1 VSSFA
6 GIRSFIFRIVSI
18 TTGLALI
25 AAVSTPSALPARGDA
40 PLRLAVTTFQNQAA
54 APASAV
60 TAMSA
65 ALYQSISSSP
75 AYTAT
80 GGGPLPIKQDLA
92 GGSFGPALDA
102 AAKAGADEVVVGNI
116 VQFANGQ
123 AYYSLSVYRVG
134 SVMLVRTQV
143 FTQSYPPSDARA
155 MAAAFASNI
164 ATLEAP
170 RTPVGTIYSTY
181 NGELDAD
188 LGSAEGFSLGQ
199 HFNVLRDGQKVAEA
213 DITRI
218 SGSYAVVSIVN
229 ASAGYKP
236 AIGDRLVGLNA
247 QPPILTP
254 PGNGGS
260 GFNPLVLLLTAGVA
274 LLAIGHG
281 GAPAAANPQPTST
294 GTGGLFT
301 VSGLQTSG
309 APNTPPI
316 TFTFTFTQPFDS
328 TAFDPANNTSLAYV
342 QISSQGA
349 TFLKLTTLGNATYG
363 PTPTAATTL
372 TILAPGGVIQANDHV
387 AFTFVDGA
395 SSQWTDLAGTF
406 FTGVA
411 FNPFVI
417 IRHPSVV
424 HAHPHIP
431 PPLPGPRPVR
441 TPHP

>member
-6 GIRSFIFRIVSI
+6 GIRSFFFRIVSI
-18 TTGLALI
+18 ATGLALI
-25 AAVSTPSALPARGDA
+25 AAVSAPSALPARGDA
-40 PLRLAVTTFQNQAA
+40 PVRLAVTMFQNQAA
-54 APASAV
+54 APASV
-60 TAMSA
+60 VNAMSA
-65 ALYQSISSSP
+65 SLYQSISSSP
-75 AYTAT
+75 SYTAT
-80 GGGPLPIKQDLA
+80 GGGPLPIKQDLI

-116 VQFANGQ
+116 VQYANGQ

-143 FTQSYPPSDARA
+143 FTQSYPPSDAHA
-155 MAAAFASNI
+155 MTAAFASNI

-170 RTPVGTIYSTY
+170 RTPMGTIYSTY

-188 LGSAEGFSLGQ
+188 LGTAEGFSLGQ
-199 HFNVLRDGQKVAEA
+199 RFNVLRAGQKVAEA
-213 DITRI
+213 NITQI
-218 SGSYAVVSIVN
+218 SGSFAVVTIVN

-247 QPPILTP
+247 QPPINTP

-281 GAPAAANPQPTST
+281 GAPAAANPQPTGT
-294 GTGGLFT
+294 GTTGLFT
-301 VSGLQTSG
+301 VGGVQTTG
-309 APNTPPI
+309 TPLLPPI
-316 TFTFTFTQPFDS
+316 TFVFTFTQPFNS
-328 TAFDPANNTSLAYV
+328 TIFDPANQISLAYV
-342 QISSQGA
+342 QISSQGS
-349 TFLKLTTLGNATYG
+349 TFLKLSTLGSVTYG
-363 PTPTAATTL
+363 PTPTAATTM
-372 TILAPGGVIQANDHV
+372 TILAPGGVIQGTDHV
-387 AFTFVDGA
+387 AFTFLDGA
-395 SSQWTDLAGTF
+395 SNNWSDINGTL

-411 FNPFVI
+411 FQPFVI

-424 HAHPHIP
+424 HARPHMPPTQPAPHPVH
-431 PPLPGPRPVR
+431 

>member
-1 VSSFA
+1 M
-6 GIRSFIFRIVSI
+6 VSI

-25 AAVSTPSALPARGDA
+25 AAVSAPSALPARGDA

-60 TAMSA
+60 NAMSA
-65 ALYQSISSSP
+65 ALYQSISSSS

-80 GGGPLPIKQDLA
+80 GGGPLPIKQDLV

-143 FTQSYPPSDARA
+143 FTQSYPSDARA

-199 HFNVLRDGQKVAEA
+199 RFNVLRDGQKVAEA

-229 ASAGYKP
+229 AFAGYKA

-247 QPPILTP
+247 QPAVLTP
-254 PGNGGS
+254 PSNGGS
-260 GFNPLVLLLTAGVA
+260 GFNPLYILLTAGIA
-274 LLAIGHG
+274 LLALGHG
-281 GAPAAANPQPTST
+281 GNPAAANPQPTST
-294 GTGGLFT
+294 GSGGLFT
-301 VSGLQTSG
+301 VGSINTTGTPQ
-309 APNTPPI
+309 TPPI
-316 TFTFTFTQPFDS
+316 TFT
-328 TAFDPANNTSLAYV
+328 
-342 QISSQGA
+342 
-349 TFLKLTTLGNATYG
+349 
-363 PTPTAATTL
+363 
-372 TILAPGGVIQANDHV
+372 
-387 AFTFVDGA
+387 
-395 SSQWTDLAGTF
+395 
-406 FTGVA
+406 
-411 FNPFVI
+411 
-417 IRHPSVV
+417 
-424 HAHPHIP
+424 
-431 PPLPGPRPVR
+431 
-441 TPHP
+441 